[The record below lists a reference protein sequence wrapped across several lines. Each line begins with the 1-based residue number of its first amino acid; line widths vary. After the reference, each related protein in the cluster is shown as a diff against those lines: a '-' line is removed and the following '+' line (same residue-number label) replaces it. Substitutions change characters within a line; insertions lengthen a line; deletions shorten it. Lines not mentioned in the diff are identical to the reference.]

1 MTWQWII
8 LSHTHTHTHAC
19 MHFFFHSVMCVN
31 AEFAEWVC
39 VWMLTDADSVYV
51 CVCVCVCVCLHVV
64 HTFRCSVS
72 AGRPS
77 DWCWVSPCW
86 SQGQRGRWLQEG
98 LVMLFLLQDE
108 ALSVGVSVRYED
120 LCVTKC
126 THEEL
131 WVTKSSDVASGGEVP
146 ISRLV

>member
-1 MTWQWII
+1 MAVNHPV
-8 LSHTHTHTHAC
+8 SHTDTHTRMHA
-19 MHFFFHSVMCVN
+19 FFFSQCNVCECWICWVSVC
-31 AEFAEWVC
+31 
-39 VWMLTDADSVYV
+39 LDADWCWLCI